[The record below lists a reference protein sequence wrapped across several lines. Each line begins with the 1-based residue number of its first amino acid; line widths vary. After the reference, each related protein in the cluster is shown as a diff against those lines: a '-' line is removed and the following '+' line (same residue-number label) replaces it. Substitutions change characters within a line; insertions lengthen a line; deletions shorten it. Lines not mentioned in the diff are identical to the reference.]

1 MLLRCINVN
10 ASFVIHNSMNSN
22 YLRFF
27 YLDPKLFLP
36 FAQILRCNPSAWST
50 FAILQITNITNFK
63 IDCTIQVIRSNF
75 LCKNENMTLVTLFQI
90 IRDGNCSIGK
100 FSIKI
105 FDWKF
110 WTGYFWSK
118 MLNWIFLIDIFLLEI
133 SNWKTTSNFQW
144 NYEIFARII
153 RIIWLISQS
162 NVHKL
167 VKLSTKWSWFA
178 HKIFSIKQSS
188 VHEISPKNLHKK
200 MPVD

>member
-63 IDCTIQVIRSNF
+63 IDCTKQVIRSNF
-75 LCKNENMTLVTLFQI
+75 LCKNENMTFVTLFQI
-90 IRDGNCSIGK
+90 IRDGNCSVGK
-100 FSIKI
+100 FRIKI

-133 SNWKTTSNFQW
+133 SNWKTTSNFQRK
-144 NYEIFARII
+144 YKIFAQII
-153 RIIWLISQS
+153 RII
-162 NVHKL
+162 
-167 VKLSTKWSWFA
+167 
-178 HKIFSIKQSS
+178 
-188 VHEISPKNLHKK
+188 
-200 MPVD
+200 